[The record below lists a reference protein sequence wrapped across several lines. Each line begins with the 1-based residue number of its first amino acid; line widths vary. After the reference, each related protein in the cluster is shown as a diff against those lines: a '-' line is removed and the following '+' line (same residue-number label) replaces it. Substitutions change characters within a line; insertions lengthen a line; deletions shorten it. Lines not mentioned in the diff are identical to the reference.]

1 MPPAPGMLS
10 TTSCWPSSSD
20 IRGVMMRPTTS
31 IGPPAANGTTI
42 VTGRAGQSC
51 ADAPTVATVNAAS
64 VVKMMRVDVLDMVV
78 SAPNTT
84 ESSLMMPDVR

>member
-1 MPPAPGMLS
+1 MLS

-20 IRGVMMRPTTS
+20 IRGVMMRATTS

-51 ADAPTVATVNAAS
+51 AEAATVATANAAS
-64 VVKMMRVDVLDMVV
+64 AVPMMRVDFLGMAVG
-78 SAPNTT
+78 APDAN
-84 ESSLMMPDVR
+84 ESSIMMHGGR